1 MAKTVVRL
9 DHITKIYRLYRRPQ
23 DRFKET
29 FSLRHRK
36 YSRDFY
42 ALKDISFQIEQ
53 GDTIG
58 IVGKNGSGKSTLLK
72 ILTGVLSQTS
82 GIVEV
87 DGKISALLEL
97 GAGFNQDFTG
107 IQNIFLNGT
116 IMGIS
121 RGEMEKKLD
130 EIVKFADIGDHI
142 YQPVKTYSS
151 GMFMRLA
158 FAVAIN
164 VDPQILIVDEALAVG
179 DTRFQMKCMDK
190 FIEFMNAGKTVIF
203 VSHDINMIKRFCKR
217 AVWINEGTLVM
228 DGKTDPVTD
237 RYEDFL
243 KSGLPLQEYL
253 ELTNLEEPEEK
264 EETALSDRNKQR
276 KKTERKKEKE
286 AEREEEKET
295 ERREKKQAER
305 TEEKEKEGKE
315 EKKIEKSRTESF
327 QKGNG
332 EKEKSETE
340 ENSRGKIEEKTD
352 SRRKIE
358 DKEKGDF
365 GEELKVLKTELIHPS
380 HAVAELNYLKIFDKD
395 GNEISKIRHG
405 EDIRLE
411 IVYTVYDENV
421 VHPVLGVA
429 IRSIDRL
436 YVCGLNTLLDNQTI
450 PWKQGRN
457 RMSLYYEKFNLTGG
471 NYYFD
476 SILFDQTATIPFDSK
491 NQIKKFFV
499 EMNYIAEGV
508 VVLRHHWSEG
518 GSI

>member
-1 MAKTVVRL
+1 MGKTVVRL
-9 DHITKIYRLYRRPQ
+9 EQITKVYRLYNSPQ

-42 ALKDISFQIEQ
+42 ALRDISFSIEQ

-72 ILTGVLSQTS
+72 ILTGVLTQTS

-107 IQNIFLNGT
+107 IQNIYLNGT

-121 RGEMEKKLD
+121 REEMENRIED
-130 EIVKFADIGDHI
+130 IVKFADIGEHI

-190 FIEFMNAGKTVIF
+190 FIEFMNVGKTVIF

-217 AVWINEGTLVM
+217 AVWINEGVLVM
-228 DGKTDPVTD
+228 DGAADPVTD
-237 RYEDFL
+237 KYEDFL
-243 KSGLPLQEYL
+243 KSGLPLAEYL
-253 ELTNLEEPEEK
+253 ELTRLEEIESGDETDS
-264 EETALSDRNKQR
+264 ETAANESG
-276 KKTERKKEKE
+276 KTGEK
-286 AEREEEKET
+286 T
-295 ERREKKQAER
+295 GNDREKSNKRIGNNREKLGERTRNGSEKSGERIGDDREKFSER
-305 TEEKEKEGKE
+305 TENSGGKSGEGTENQE
-315 EKKIEKSRTESF
+315 EFETPPKI
-327 QKGNG
+327 
-332 EKEKSETE
+332 
-340 ENSRGKIEEKTD
+340 
-352 SRRKIE
+352 
-358 DKEKGDF
+358 
-365 GEELKVLKTELIHPS
+365 VKTEVPS
-380 HAVAELNYLKIFDKD
+380 SSYAVAELNDIKIFNKD
-395 GNEISKIRHG
+395 GKEISKIRHG

-411 IVYTVYDENV
+411 ITYTVYDENV
-421 VHPVLGVA
+421 IHPVLGVA

-436 YVCGLNTLLDNQTI
+436 YVCGLNTLLDNQSI
-450 PWKQGRN
+450 PWKTGKN
-457 RMSLYYEKFNLTGG
+457 RMELTYEKFNLTGG

-476 SILFDQTATIPFDSK
+476 SILFDQTATIPFDAK

-508 VVLRHHWSEG
+508 VVLQHHWSEG